1 MLLARRSL
9 FEYSTIVKLENDND
23 NVRKLGIQNF
33 GSIKLKFQYV
43 INIKLN
49 FS

>member
-1 MLLARRSL
+1 MLLAIRSL

-33 GSIKLKFQYV
+33 GSIIMKFQYV